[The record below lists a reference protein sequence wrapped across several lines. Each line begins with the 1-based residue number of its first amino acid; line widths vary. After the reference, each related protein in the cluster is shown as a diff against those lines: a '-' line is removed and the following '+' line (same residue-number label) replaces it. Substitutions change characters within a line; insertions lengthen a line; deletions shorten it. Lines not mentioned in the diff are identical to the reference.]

1 MSNSVDEAIDRLEDL
16 LRTEGEID
24 PKAAPDMQRLLDTPP
39 IQDIVALVERQ
50 NNVRAAVVLRLLPR
64 DKSIEVFDALDSAH
78 QADIIDELGNADVY
92 AFFDELDP
100 DDRVSLLDE
109 LPAEIADRLLRS
121 LDKTERDVTGVVL
134 GYPKGSVGR
143 RMSPEVPEI
152 YREMTVDEALAKLR
166 ATADGVETIY
176 TLPVT
181 RKDRR
186 LVGVISFREL
196 FMARGNRMVED
207 LMREP
212 VFAYAYDDAEETAR
226 WFLPLDL
233 LAMPIVDESKRLVGL
248 LTWDDATDIVE
259 EEDSE
264 DSARAGGTEALQQPY
279 MSTPLLKLVRSR
291 IVWLLVLAVSAL
303 LTVQVLDAF
312 EETLAAAVVLSLFI
326 PLLTGTGGNTG
337 NQAATTVTR
346 ALALGDVRK
355 KDILAVMWRELRVGM
370 LLGAVLGLLGV
381 GLATL
386 AYGFDIGLVIGITLF
401 LVCSMSAT
409 VGGMMP
415 ILAKAVGADPA
426 VFSNPFISTFCDAT
440 GLIIYFFIA
449 KAVLGI

>member
-196 FMARGNRMVED
+196 FMARENRLVED

-449 KAVLGI
+449 KTVLGI

>member
-50 NNVRAAVVLRLLPR
+50 NSVRAAVVLRLLPR

-166 ATADGVETIY
+166 ATADAVETIY

-186 LVGVISFREL
+186 LVGVVSFREL

>member
-186 LVGVISFREL
+186 LVGVVSFREL

-291 IVWLLVLAVSAL
+291 IVWLLVLAISAL

-449 KAVLGI
+449 KTVLGI